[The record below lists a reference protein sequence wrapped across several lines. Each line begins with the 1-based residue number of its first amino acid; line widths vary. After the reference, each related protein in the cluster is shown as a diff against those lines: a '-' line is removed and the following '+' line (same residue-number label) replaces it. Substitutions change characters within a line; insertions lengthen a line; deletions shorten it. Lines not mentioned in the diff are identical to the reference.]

1 MLSRSMRRVLFSSA
15 LFSGSIVAGSYF
27 FRQGS
32 FQRKPEELNNL
43 PNRSSQLISSNPLKE
58 MSPSII
64 PNKGQFILFSSEESN
79 DSPKKTTAVSSG
91 STPSASTP
99 SASTPSASTP
109 SDSTPSDKEKVTDQA
124 FETRTIAFDS
134 YMIPEA
140 ELKPGQFRL
149 LDVDNR
155 VILPTHTHI
164 RALITSADV
173 LHSWTVPSLGIKVD
187 ATPGRLNQVHIY
199 IKREGVYY
207 GQCSEICGVNHG
219 FMPIVIKAVSPEEY
233 IQWAKR
239 KLQES

>member
-1 MLSRSMRRVLFSSA
+1 MRRVLFSSA

-79 DSPKKTTAVSSG
+79 DSPKKTTVLSSG

-99 SASTPSASTP
+99 STSTPA
-109 SDSTPSDKEKVTDQA
+109 DKEEVKDQA